1 MQDNSIMISA
11 QEISCE
17 TFDFCSYESD
27 KAESNCLR
35 TSRLIGEPLIRVVGD
50 AMFSKHSQTSKT
62 HQRASLSQRSQ
73 KKKAPPEGIAG
84 RPSAYFALWEIDPG
98 MADRLAAR

>member
-1 MQDNSIMISA
+1 MISA

-50 AMFSKHSQTSKT
+50 AVFQHSQTRKT
-62 HQRASLSQRSQ
+62 HQRASLSQSQ
-73 KKKAPPEGIAG
+73 APCVMSQA
-84 RPSAYFALWEIDPG
+84 
-98 MADRLAAR
+98 